1 MRFLVDAAIC
11 DDDDLGEAASDLIIK
26 ITITNISIKSLRSLC
41 DRLQD
46 AMAVDHLKR
55 IDEVMSYD
63 PHDAYADVK
72 IACMEQFR
80 PGPGEALLVGYQ
92 GFIKINIKFKFNT
105 LTHYSQNASELT
117 NLILRAIEISHQLT
131 NPPTRHRATT
141 LKYRWIEKTGHKK
154 WVMSVQEKVWD
165 LSWAALIRHPKR
177 YEPARKKI
185 LQYLTMQFRQVRRK
199 VSQESM
205 DALLLS
211 VNNGNPGA
219 SNDGSNADLAQDDL
233 VSDAA
238 TSAAQLIYDYTHRFA
253 HAQQM
258 PWPLP

>member
-80 PGPGEALLVGYQ
+80 PGPGEALL
-92 GFIKINIKFKFNT
+92 
-105 LTHYSQNASELT
+105 
-117 NLILRAIEISHQLT
+117 
-131 NPPTRHRATT
+131 
-141 LKYRWIEKTGHKK
+141 YRWIEKTGHKK